1 MPRITSSGDDVAV
14 GKIVPSTATD
24 SSKGTRTTRPASSSN
39 ISDAGNTGGGSAVV
53 VRPPPKFGVRKLA
66 VIRAST

>member
-39 ISDAGNTGGGSAVV
+39 ISDAGNAGGSAMV
-53 VRPPPKFGVRKLA
+53 VRPPTKFGVRKIA
-66 VIRAST
+66 IV